1 MGARPK
7 TIDIHTHLCPGNPG
21 EEFTKSKTSQTIESR
36 ICELLA
42 DDPEA
47 KHLRDMIAYRHIPLG
62 HRIKRTEFSL
72 VGGGTATF
80 VEVMK

>member
-1 MGARPK
+1 MSK
-7 TIDIHTHLCPGNPG
+7 TIDIHTHLCPGNPD
-21 EEFTKSKTSQTIESR
+21 EAFTKSETSQTLESR
-36 ICELLA
+36 IGELLA

-47 KHLRDMIAYRHIPLG
+47 KHLCHAYAHHKVPLD